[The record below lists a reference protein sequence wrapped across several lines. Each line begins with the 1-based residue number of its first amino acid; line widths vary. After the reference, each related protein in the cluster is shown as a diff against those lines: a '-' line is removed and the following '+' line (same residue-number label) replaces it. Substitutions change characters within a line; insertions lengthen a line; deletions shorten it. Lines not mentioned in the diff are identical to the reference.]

1 MLKYAKLKKLN
12 NEIAEKFTH
21 KELVLGD
28 GKEDS
33 IIMMIGEAPGAKEV
47 EYKKPFVGSA
57 GKYLDE
63 FLSILN
69 LDKDKLYITNT
80 VKFRPTKEGKRPGT
94 KTNRTPNKN
103 EIEEFKGF
111 LLEEIDIINPKIIV
125 TLGNVPL
132 KTLLND
138 DEISI
143 GNTHGNKLF
152 IKIKEVEYII
162 FPLYHPAA
170 VIYRRELKEVY
181 LKDLKKLA
189 DLLIDI

>member
-1 MLKYAKLKKLN
+1 M
-12 NEIAEKFTH
+12 
-21 KELVLGD
+21 
-28 GKEDS
+28 
-33 IIMMIGEAPGAKEV
+33 
-47 EYKKPFVGSA
+47 
-57 GKYLDE
+57 
-63 FLSILN
+63 SILN

-94 KTNRTPNKN
+94 KTNRAPNKN

>member
-12 NEIAEKFTH
+12 NEIAEKFIH

>member
-12 NEIAEKFTH
+12 NEIAEKFIH

-94 KTNRTPNKN
+94 KTNRAPNKN

>member
-1 MLKYAKLKKLN
+1 MKYAKLKKLN
-12 NEIAEKFTH
+12 NEIAEKFIH

-94 KTNRTPNKN
+94 KTNRAPNKN

>member
-1 MLKYAKLKKLN
+1 MKHEKLIKLN
-12 NEIAEKFTH
+12 KEIVEKYNH

-33 IIMMIGEAPGAKEV
+33 IIMMVGEAPGAKEV

-69 LDKDKLYITNT
+69 LEKDKLYITNT

-94 KTNRTPNKN
+94 KTNRPPSKK
-103 EIEEFKGF
+103 EIEEFKEF
-111 LLEEIDIINPKIIV
+111 LLEEIDIVRPKIVV

-132 KTLLND
+132 KTLTNND
-138 DEISI
+138 EVSI
-143 GNTHGNKLF
+143 GSVHGSQLN
-152 IKIKEVEYII
+152 IKIKEVEYIL

-189 DLLIDI
+189 DLLRITI